1 MAHAISIFFVFVLCA
16 GAVLCALVA
25 LFYPRVS
32 KNYPLNQRLELIAP
46 TGNDGRFG
54 LRGNENSDAARKRS
68 IEDTLRKNADVA
80 AAKAKQ
86 AKPSLAARLRQSQLN
101 WSKTT
106 YWAICFVVAVVTFF
120 LILVTGLGPVPAVGF
135 GVALGMYLP
144 HWYVNFKRRRYFKKF
159 TANLADAVDI
169 VVRGVKVGLPLIEC
183 FKIVAREA
191 RSPIKEE
198 FQVIVE
204 DQLVGMPLAEATE
217 RLPER
222 VPIAEARFFS
232 IVIAIQSRSGGSL
245 AETLGNLSKVLRD
258 RQKMFDKI
266 KALSSESKA
275 SAYII
280 AALPLVVIGALAVVS
295 PSYIALLF
303 TEKTGHVV
311 LVVCALLM
319 VAGTLVMRKMINFD
333 F

>member
-1 MAHAISIFFVFVLCA
+1 MAHAILIFLIFLLCA

-25 LFYPRVS
+25 IFYPRVS

-46 TGNDGRFG
+46 TRKDTR
-54 LRGNENSDAARKRS
+54 NENSDAARKRS
-68 IEDTLRKNADVA
+68 IEDTLRQNADLAV
-80 AAKAKQ
+80 AKAKQ
-86 AKPSLAARLRQSQLN
+86 AKLSLSARLRQARLK
-101 WSKTT
+101 WSKKT
-106 YWAICFVVAVVTFF
+106 YYAVCFVVAVAVFA
-120 LILVTGLGPVPAVGF
+120 LILLTGLGPLPAAGFGIAVGLF
-135 GVALGMYLP
+135 LP
-144 HWYVNFKRRRYFKKF
+144 HWYVNFRRRRYFNRF

-169 VVRGVKVGLPLIEC
+169 VVRGVKVGLPLGEC

-191 RSPIKEE
+191 RSPVKEE

-204 DQLVGMPLAEATE
+204 DQVVGAPLADATE
-217 RLPER
+217 RLIDR

-245 AETLGNLSKVLRD
+245 AETLGNLSKLLRD
-258 RQKMFDKI
+258 RQKMLDKI

-280 AALPLVVIGALAVVS
+280 SSLPLIVVGALAVVS
-295 PSYIALLF
+295 PSYIALLV
-303 TEKTGHVV
+303 TERTGHIV
-311 LVVCALLM
+311 LAVCALLM
-319 VAGTLVMRKMINFD
+319 IAGTLVMRKMINFD

>member
-1 MAHAISIFFVFVLCA
+1 MSHAISIIFVFLFCA
-16 GAVLCALVA
+16 GAVLCALLA
-25 LFYPRVS
+25 IFYPRVS
-32 KNYPLNQRLELIAP
+32 KGYPLNQRLETIAP
-46 TGNDGRFG
+46 TSKDARAA
-54 LRGNENSDAARKRS
+54 RGGEDAARKRS
-68 IEDTLRKNADVA
+68 IEATLKENVERA

-86 AKPSLAARLRQSQLN
+86 SKPSLTARLRQAQLK
-101 WSKTT
+101 WSKKI
-106 YWAICFVVAVVTFF
+106 YYGVCFVVAVVVC
-120 LILVTGLGPVPAVGF
+120 LLVLVTGLGPLPAFGF
-135 GVALGMYLP
+135 GLTAGLLLP
-144 HWYVNFKRRRYFKKF
+144 HWYVNFKRRRYFKRF
-159 TANLADAVDI
+159 TASLADAVDI

-222 VPIAEARFFS
+222 VPVAEARFFS
-232 IVIAIQSRSGGSL
+232 IVISIQSRSGGSL

-258 RQKMFDKI
+258 RQRMFDKI

-295 PSYIALLF
+295 PSYISLLF
-303 TEKTGHVV
+303 TERTGHIV
-311 LVVCALLM
+311 LVVCVLM
-319 VAGTLVMRKMINFD
+319 MIAGTLVMRKMINFD

>member
-1 MAHAISIFFVFVLCA
+1 MSHAILIVLVFLFCT
-16 GAVLCALVA
+16 GAVLCALMA
-25 LFYPRVS
+25 ICYPRVS
-32 KNYPLNQRLELIAP
+32 KSYPINQRLELIAP
-46 TGNDGRFG
+46 KDGRGAQRGNDTI
-54 LRGNENSDAARKRS
+54 DPARKRS
-68 IEDTLRKNADVA
+68 IEATLRENADLV
-80 AAKAKQ
+80 AAKAK
-86 AKPSLAARLRQSQLN
+86 KTKLSLTARLRQAQLK

-106 YWAICFVVAVVTFF
+106 YYAVCFVVAVVVCL
-120 LILVTGLGPVPAVGF
+120 LILATGLGPLPAFGF
-135 GVALGMYLP
+135 GISAGFFLP
-144 HWYVNFKRRRYFKKF
+144 HWYVNFRRRRYFKRF

-169 VVRGVKVGLPLIEC
+169 IVRGVKVGLPLIEC

-204 DQLVGMPLAEATE
+204 DQVVGMPLADATE
-217 RLPER
+217 RLPDR
-222 VPIAEARFFS
+222 VPVAEARFFS

-280 AALPLVVIGALAVVS
+280 AALPVVVVAALAVVS
-295 PSYIALLF
+295 PGYISLLF
-303 TEKTGHVV
+303 TERTGHIV

-319 VAGTLVMRKMINFD
+319 LAGTLVMRKMINFD

>member
-1 MAHAISIFFVFVLCA
+1 MAHAILIFLIFLLCA

-25 LFYPRVS
+25 IFYPRVS
-32 KNYPLNQRLELIAP
+32 TNYPLNQRLELIAP
-46 TGNDGRFG
+46 TRKDTR
-54 LRGNENSDAARKRS
+54 NENSDAARKRS
-68 IEDTLRKNADVA
+68 IEDTLRQNADLA
-80 AAKAKQ
+80 ATKAKQ
-86 AKPSLAARLRQSQLN
+86 AKLSLSARLRQAQLK
-101 WSKTT
+101 WSKKT
-106 YWAICFVVAVVTFF
+106 YYAVCFVVAVVVFV
-120 LILVTGLGPVPAVGF
+120 LILLTGLGPLPAAGFGIAVGLF
-135 GVALGMYLP
+135 LP
-144 HWYVNFKRRRYFKKF
+144 HWYVNFRRRRYFKRF

-169 VVRGVKVGLPLIEC
+169 VVRGVKVGLPLAEC

-191 RSPIKEE
+191 RSPIKEQ

-204 DQLVGMPLAEATE
+204 DQVVGVPLADATE
-217 RLPER
+217 RLTER
-222 VPIAEARFFS
+222 VPVAEARFFS

-280 AALPLVVIGALAVVS
+280 ASLPLFVVGALAVVS
-295 PSYIALLF
+295 PSYMVPLF
-303 TEKTGHVV
+303 TERTGHIV
-311 LVVCALLM
+311 LAVCALLM
-319 VAGTLVMRKMINFD
+319 IAGTLVMRKMINFD

>member
-1 MAHAISIFFVFVLCA
+1 MSHAILIGLIFLLCTA
-16 GAVLCALVA
+16 AVLAALVA
-25 LFYPRVS
+25 ICYPRVS
-32 KNYPLNQRLELIAP
+32 KSYPLNQRLDVIAP
-46 TGNDGRFG
+46 KDGRGVQRGND
-54 LRGNENSDAARKRS
+54 SDPARKRS
-68 IEDTLRKNADVA
+68 IEATLRENADLA
-80 AAKAKQ
+80 AAKAKK
-86 AKPSLAARLRQSQLN
+86 AKLSLIARLRQAQLK
-101 WSKTT
+101 WSKMT
-106 YWAICFVVAVVTFF
+106 YYAVCFVVAVVVCL
-120 LILVTGLGPVPAVGF
+120 LIFVTGLGPLPAFGF
-135 GVALGMYLP
+135 GIAAGFFLP
-144 HWYVNFKRRRYFKKF
+144 HWYVNFRRRRYFKRF

-169 VVRGVKVGLPLIEC
+169 IVRGVKVGLPLIEC

-204 DQLVGMPLAEATE
+204 DQVVGMPLAEATE

-232 IVIAIQSRSGGSL
+232 IVISIQSRSGGSL

-280 AALPLVVIGALAVVS
+280 AALPVVVVAALAVVS
-295 PSYIALLF
+295 PGYISLLF
-303 TEKTGHVV
+303 TERTGHIV

-319 VAGTLVMRKMINFD
+319 LAGTLVMRKMINFD

>member
-1 MAHAISIFFVFVLCA
+1 MSHAILIVLIFLFCA
-16 GAVLCALVA
+16 GAALCALLA
-25 LFYPRVS
+25 IFYPRVS
-32 KNYPLNQRLELIAP
+32 KNYPLNQRLEFIAP
-46 TGNDGRFG
+46 TDRDARSGQ
-54 LRGNENSDAARKRS
+54 RGNESTDPARKRS
-68 IEDTLRKNADVA
+68 IEETLRENANLA

-86 AKPSLAARLRQSQLN
+86 AKPSLTARLRQAQLK
-101 WSKTT
+101 WSRKT
-106 YWAICFVVAVVTFF
+106 YCAVCFLVAVLVFMS
-120 LILVTGLGPVPAVGF
+120 ILLTGFGPAPAVGF
-135 GVALGMYLP
+135 GIAVGLFLP
-144 HWYVNFKRRRYFKKF
+144 HWYVNFRRRRYFKRF

-169 VVRGVKVGLPLIEC
+169 IARGVKVGLPLIEC

-191 RSPIKEE
+191 RSPVKEE
-198 FQVIVE
+198 FRLIVE

-217 RLPER
+217 RLPDR
-222 VPIAEARFFS
+222 VPIVEARFFS

-295 PSYIALLF
+295 PAYISLIF
-303 TEKTGHVV
+303 TERAGHVV
-311 LVVCALLM
+311 LAVCALSM
-319 VAGTLVMRKMINFD
+319 IAGTLVMRKMINFD

>member
-1 MAHAISIFFVFVLCA
+1 MSHAILIVLIFLLCTA
-16 GAVLCALVA
+16 AVLAALVA
-25 LFYPRVS
+25 ICYPRVS
-32 KNYPLNQRLELIAP
+32 KSYPLNQRLDVIAP
-46 TGNDGRFG
+46 KDGRGVQRGNDT
-54 LRGNENSDAARKRS
+54 DPARKRS
-68 IEDTLRKNADVA
+68 IEATLRENADLA
-80 AAKAKQ
+80 AARAKKAKL
-86 AKPSLAARLRQSQLN
+86 SLIARLRQAQLK

-106 YWAICFVVAVVTFF
+106 YYAVCFVVAVVMCL
-120 LILVTGLGPVPAVGF
+120 LILATGLGPLPAFGF
-135 GVALGMYLP
+135 GIAAGFFLP
-144 HWYVNFKRRRYFKKF
+144 HWYVNFRRRRYFKRF

-169 VVRGVKVGLPLIEC
+169 IVRGVKVGLPLIEC

-204 DQLVGMPLAEATE
+204 DQVVGMPLADATE

-222 VPIAEARFFS
+222 VPVAEARFFS

-280 AALPLVVIGALAVVS
+280 AALPVVVVAALAVVS
-295 PSYIALLF
+295 PGYISLLF
-303 TEKTGHVV
+303 TDRTGHIV
-311 LVVCALLM
+311 LVACALLM
-319 VAGTLVMRKMINFD
+319 LAGTLVMRKMINFD

>member
-1 MAHAISIFFVFVLCA
+1 MAHAILIFLIFLLCA

-25 LFYPRVS
+25 IFYPRVS

-46 TGNDGRFG
+46 TRKDTR
-54 LRGNENSDAARKRS
+54 NENSDAARKRS
-68 IEDTLRKNADVA
+68 IEDTLRQNADLAV
-80 AAKAKQ
+80 AKAKQ
-86 AKPSLAARLRQSQLN
+86 AKLSLSARLRQARLK
-101 WSKTT
+101 WSKKT
-106 YWAICFVVAVVTFF
+106 YYAVCFVVADVVFA
-120 LILVTGLGPVPAVGF
+120 LILLTGLGPLPAAGFGIAVGLF
-135 GVALGMYLP
+135 LP
-144 HWYVNFKRRRYFKKF
+144 HWYVNFRRRRYFNRF

-169 VVRGVKVGLPLIEC
+169 VVRGVKVGLPLGEC

-191 RSPIKEE
+191 RSPVKEE

-204 DQLVGMPLAEATE
+204 DQVVGVPLADATE
-217 RLPER
+217 RLIDR

-245 AETLGNLSKVLRD
+245 AETLGNLSKLLRD
-258 RQKMFDKI
+258 RQKMLDKI

-280 AALPLVVIGALAVVS
+280 SSLPLIVVGALAVVS
-295 PSYIALLF
+295 PSYIALLV
-303 TEKTGHVV
+303 TERTGHIV
-311 LVVCALLM
+311 LAVCALLM
-319 VAGTLVMRKMINFD
+319 IAGTLVMRKMINFD

>member
-1 MAHAISIFFVFVLCA
+1 MAHSVLLFLVFLLCT

-25 LFYPRVS
+25 ICYPRIS
-32 KNYPLNQRLELIAP
+32 KSYPLNQRLDAIAP
-46 TGNDGRFG
+46 SRRDGRG
-54 LRGNENSDAARKRS
+54 SRENDADSARKRS
-68 IEDTLRKNADVA
+68 IEATLRETADA
-80 AAKAKQ
+80 AAKAKK
-86 AKPSLAARLRQSQLN
+86 AKISLSARLRQAQLS
-101 WSKTT
+101 WGKKT
-106 YWAICFVVAVVTFF
+106 YYAVCFVAMIVVCLLVLVSGLGVLPAICFGIAG
-120 LILVTGLGPVPAVGF
+120 GLF
-135 GVALGMYLP
+135 LP
-144 HWYVNFKRRRYFKKF
+144 HWYVNFKRRRHFKRF
-159 TANLADAVDI
+159 TANLADAVDV
-169 VVRGVKVGLPLIEC
+169 VVRGVKVGLPLTEC

-191 RSPIKEE
+191 RSPIKEQ
-198 FQVIVE
+198 FQLIVE

-222 VPIAEARFFS
+222 IPIVEARFFS
-232 IVIAIQSRSGGSL
+232 IVISIQSRSGGSL

-280 AALPLVVIGALAVVS
+280 AALPLVVIGALTVVS
-295 PSYIALLF
+295 PDYISLLF
-303 TEKTGHVV
+303 KEQTGHVV

-319 VAGTLVMRKMINFD
+319 LAGTLVMRKMINFD

>member
-1 MAHAISIFFVFVLCA
+1 LFLVFLLCT

-25 LFYPRVS
+25 ICYPRIS
-32 KNYPLNQRLELIAP
+32 KSYPLNQRLDAIAP
-46 TGNDGRFG
+46 SRRDGRG
-54 LRGNENSDAARKRS
+54 SRENDADSARKRS
-68 IEDTLRKNADVA
+68 IEATLRETADA
-80 AAKAKQ
+80 AAKAKK
-86 AKPSLAARLRQSQLN
+86 AKISLSARLRQAQLS
-101 WSKTT
+101 WGKKT
-106 YWAICFVVAVVTFF
+106 YYAVCFVAMIVVCLLVLVSGLGVLPAICFGIAG
-120 LILVTGLGPVPAVGF
+120 GLF
-135 GVALGMYLP
+135 LP
-144 HWYVNFKRRRYFKKF
+144 HWYVNFKRRRHFKRF
-159 TANLADAVDI
+159 TANLADAVDV
-169 VVRGVKVGLPLIEC
+169 VVRGVKVGLPLTEC

-191 RSPIKEE
+191 RSPIKEQ
-198 FQVIVE
+198 FQLIVE

-222 VPIAEARFFS
+222 IPIVEARFFS
-232 IVIAIQSRSGGSL
+232 IVISIQSRSGGSL

-280 AALPLVVIGALAVVS
+280 AALPLVVIGALTVVS
-295 PSYIALLF
+295 PDYISLLF
-303 TEKTGHVV
+303 KEQTGHVV

-319 VAGTLVMRKMINFD
+319 LAGTLVMRKMINFD

>member
-1 MAHAISIFFVFVLCA
+1 MSHAILIVLIFLLCT
-16 GAVLCALVA
+16 GAVLCALGA
-25 LFYPRVS
+25 ICYPRVS
-32 KNYPLNQRLELIAP
+32 KSYPINQRLEIIAP
-46 TGNDGRFG
+46 KDGRG
-54 LRGNENSDAARKRS
+54 AQRDDAVDPARKRS
-68 IEDTLRKNADVA
+68 IETTLRENADRAA
-80 AAKAKQ
+80 AAKAK
-86 AKPSLAARLRQSQLN
+86 KTKLSLTARLRQAQLK

-106 YWAICFVVAVVTFF
+106 YYVVCFVVAVVAC
-120 LILVTGLGPVPAVGF
+120 LVILATGLGPLPALGF
-135 GVALGMYLP
+135 GIAAGFFLP
-144 HWYVNFKRRRYFKKF
+144 HWYVNFRRRRYFKRF

-169 VVRGVKVGLPLIEC
+169 IVRGVKVGLPLIEC

-191 RSPIKEE
+191 RSPVKEE

-204 DQLVGMPLAEATE
+204 DQVVGMPLADATE

-222 VPIAEARFFS
+222 VPVAEARFFS

-245 AETLGNLSKVLRD
+245 AETLSNLSKVLRD

-280 AALPLVVIGALAVVS
+280 AALPVVVVAALAVVS
-295 PSYIALLF
+295 PGYISLLF
-303 TEKTGHVV
+303 TERTGHIV

-319 VAGTLVMRKMINFD
+319 LAGTLVMRKMINFD

>member
-1 MAHAISIFFVFVLCA
+1 MSHAVLIVFVFLFCT

-25 LFYPRVS
+25 IFYPRVS
-32 KNYPLNQRLELIAP
+32 KGYPINQRLEVIAP
-46 TGNDGRFG
+46 KDGRGARGNDTI
-54 LRGNENSDAARKRS
+54 DPARKRS
-68 IEDTLRKNADVA
+68 IEATLRENADLA
-80 AAKAKQ
+80 AAKAK
-86 AKPSLAARLRQSQLN
+86 KTKLSLTARLRQAQLK

-106 YWAICFVVAVVTFF
+106 YYVVCFVVAVVAC
-120 LILVTGLGPVPAVGF
+120 LVILATGLGPLPAFGF
-135 GVALGMYLP
+135 GIAAGFFLP
-144 HWYVNFKRRRYFKKF
+144 HWYVNFRRRRYFKRF

-169 VVRGVKVGLPLIEC
+169 IVRGVKVGLPLIEC

-204 DQLVGMPLAEATE
+204 DQVVGMPLAEATE

-232 IVIAIQSRSGGSL
+232 IVISIQSRSGGSL

-266 KALSSESKA
+266 KALSAESKA

-280 AALPLVVIGALAVVS
+280 AALPLVVVGALAVVS
-295 PSYIALLF
+295 PGYISLLF
-303 TEKTGHVV
+303 TEKTGHIV

-319 VAGTLVMRKMINFD
+319 LAGTLVMRKMINFD

>member
-1 MAHAISIFFVFVLCA
+1 MSHAILIVLIFLLCA

-25 LFYPRVS
+25 ILYERVS

-46 TGNDGRFG
+46 TDKDTRTSW
-54 LRGNENSDAARKRS
+54 RGNEIADATRKRS
-68 IEDTLRKNADVA
+68 IEDTLREKADLA
-80 AAKAKQ
+80 GAKAKK
-86 AKPSLAARLRQSQLN
+86 AKPSLAARLRQAQLK
-101 WSKTT
+101 WSRKT
-106 YWAICFVVAVVTFF
+106 YFGVCFIIAVVVSLLVF
-120 LILVTGLGPVPAVGF
+120 VTGLGPLPAFGF
-135 GVALGMYLP
+135 GISAGLLLP
-144 HWYVNFKRRRYFKKF
+144 NWYVNFRRRRHFKRF

-191 RSPIKEE
+191 QSPIKEE
-198 FQVIVE
+198 FQVIIE
-204 DQLVGMPLAEATE
+204 DQLLGMPLADATE

-222 VPIAEARFFS
+222 VPVAEARFFS

-280 AALPLVVIGALAVVS
+280 SALPLVVVGALAVVS
-295 PSYIALLF
+295 PDYIKLLF
-303 TEKTGHVV
+303 TDQTGHIV

-319 VAGTLVMRKMINFD
+319 LAGTLVMRKMINFD

>member
-1 MAHAISIFFVFVLCA
+1 MSHAILIVLVFLFCT

-25 LFYPRVS
+25 ICYPRVS
-32 KNYPLNQRLELIAP
+32 KGYPINQRLELIAP
-46 TGNDGRFG
+46 KDGRGAQRGNDTI
-54 LRGNENSDAARKRS
+54 DPARKRS
-68 IEDTLRKNADVA
+68 IEATLRENADLV
-80 AAKAKQ
+80 AAKAK
-86 AKPSLAARLRQSQLN
+86 KTKLSLTARLRQAQLK

-106 YWAICFVVAVVTFF
+106 YYAVCFVVAVVVC
-120 LILVTGLGPVPAVGF
+120 LAILATSLGPLPAFGF
-135 GVALGMYLP
+135 GISAGFFLP
-144 HWYVNFKRRRYFKKF
+144 HWYVNFRRRRYFKRF

-169 VVRGVKVGLPLIEC
+169 IVRGVKVGLPLIEC

-204 DQLVGMPLAEATE
+204 DQVVGMPLADATE

-222 VPIAEARFFS
+222 VPVAEARFFS

-280 AALPLVVIGALAVVS
+280 AALPVVVVAALSVVS
-295 PSYIALLF
+295 PGYISLLF
-303 TEKTGHVV
+303 TDRTGHIV

-319 VAGTLVMRKMINFD
+319 LAGTLVMRKMINFD

>member
-1 MAHAISIFFVFVLCA
+1 MWHAVSLTLVFLLCT

-25 LFYPRVS
+25 IFYPRVS
-32 KNYPLNQRLELIAP
+32 KNYPLNQRLEFVAP
-46 TGNDGRFG
+46 KDGRG
-54 LRGNENSDAARKRS
+54 SYRGSEVSDAARKRS
-68 IEDTLRKNADVA
+68 IENTLRENADLA
-80 AAKAKQ
+80 AAKAKK
-86 AKPSLAARLRQSQLN
+86 AKPSLTARLRQAQLK
-101 WSKTT
+101 WGKKT
-106 YWAICFVVAVVTFF
+106 YFGVCFIVAIVVCLA
-120 LILVTGLGPVPAVGF
+120 ILVSGLGPLPAIGF
-135 GVALGMYLP
+135 GIAAGLLLP
-144 HWYVNFKRRRYFKKF
+144 HGYVNFKRRRHLKNF

-191 RSPIKEE
+191 RSPVKEQ
-198 FQVIVE
+198 FQTIVE
-204 DQLVGMPLAEATE
+204 DQMIGMPLADATQ

-222 VPIAEARFFS
+222 VPVAEARFFS
-232 IVIAIQSRSGGSL
+232 IVIAIQSQSGGSL

-280 AALPLVVIGALAVVS
+280 SALPLVVAGALSVVS
-295 PSYIALLF
+295 PTYIALLF
-303 TEKTGHVV
+303 TERTGHIV
-311 LVVCALLM
+311 LAACALLM
-319 VAGTLVMRKMINFD
+319 LAGTLVMRKMINFD

>member
-1 MAHAISIFFVFVLCA
+1 MAHSVSLFLVFLLCT

-25 LFYPRVS
+25 ICYPRIS
-32 KNYPLNQRLELIAP
+32 KSYPLNQRLDAIAP
-46 TGNDGRFG
+46 SRRDGRG
-54 LRGNENSDAARKRS
+54 SRENDADSARKRS
-68 IEDTLRKNADVA
+68 IEATLRETADA
-80 AAKAKQ
+80 AAKAKK
-86 AKPSLAARLRQSQLN
+86 AKISLSARLRQAQLS
-101 WSKTT
+101 WGKKT
-106 YWAICFVVAVVTFF
+106 YYAVCFVAMIVVCLLVLVSGLGVLPAICFGIAG
-120 LILVTGLGPVPAVGF
+120 GLF
-135 GVALGMYLP
+135 LP
-144 HWYVNFKRRRYFKKF
+144 HWYVNFKRRRHFKRF
-159 TANLADAVDI
+159 TANLADAVDV
-169 VVRGVKVGLPLIEC
+169 VVRGVKVGLPLTEC

-191 RSPIKEE
+191 RSPIKEQ
-198 FQVIVE
+198 FQLIVE

-222 VPIAEARFFS
+222 IPIVEARFFS
-232 IVIAIQSRSGGSL
+232 IVISIQSRSGGSL

-280 AALPLVVIGALAVVS
+280 AALPLVVIGALTVVS
-295 PSYIALLF
+295 PDYISLLF
-303 TEKTGHVV
+303 KEQTGHVV

-319 VAGTLVMRKMINFD
+319 LAGTLVMRKMINFD